1 MAMSFQWPGGLYRP
15 WRDGPPV
22 ICGGIM
28 TVLDVIGLYYD
39 AWANKRG
46 DLSGVPL
53 APGFM
58 FRGPA
63 ADFDDAEAYRAMA
76 AQAGSLVS
84 RVVVRQQSAHGK
96 RACSTI
102 DSARE
107 LPGPPA
113 PS

>member
-1 MAMSFQWPGGLYRP
+1 
-15 WRDGPPV
+15 
-22 ICGGIM
+22 M

-58 FRGPA
+58 FRGPV

-84 RVVVRQQSAHGK
+84 RFRCAAAVRGRQ
-96 RACSTI
+96 
-102 DSARE
+102 
-107 LPGPPA
+107 PGLLDH
-113 PS
+113 